1 MVWGTPELE
10 IGVRSEGSH
19 VGTCGLAN
27 LTEVFPEANSLVS
40 GLFNTGAGKQ
50 HTLYCA
56 ELPLWGTL
64 EGLPEMGTK

>member
-56 ELPLWGTL
+56 ELCGEP
-64 EGLPEMGTK
+64 